1 MRTRP
6 IKLERGAFP
15 TGIDRLRLFSTLF
28 VILSNGW
35 QCCLLQCCRFAQ
47 LCLFLV
53 SAVVTILPAAVAQPL
68 AKQPVALEARLEGD
82 RSLSVLTVT
91 LTHKVDVEIYPM
103 QSPDRLIIDLPA
115 VNFQIPPA
123 FKLARTPLVKMVRYG
138 LLGSD
143 KARII
148 IDLAAPALAGR
159 ITTQMVASGFARE
172 LSIEIKSVEP
182 SMFAKKSQEAEFT
195 RRSTMLTND
204 NAVEGAVAPQTSVK
218 GKISDRRPLIMLDP
232 GHGGPDTGAVGLNN
246 ISEKDVVMAFARD
259 LRSLLESRGQFRVMM
274 TRETDVF
281 VPLDE
286 RVRMSR
292 LNNASLFI
300 SIHADRLATA
310 TEVHGFTVYTGSEK
324 ATDAESAIL
333 ADSENRADAM
343 AGADPVAAREDIS
356 DILDDLVRRET
367 RSHSS
372 LFARTLLGR
381 MEASGQVMNKNPHR
395 SAGFRVLRAPDLPSV
410 LLELGYLSSKTDI
423 SKLSDAAFRERMTL
437 DIADAVQ
444 RFFAS
449 IQAQESQGVL
459 PH

>member
-1 MRTRP
+1 MRLFATISGP
-6 IKLERGAFP
+6 CQPALQACP
-15 TGIDRLRLFSTLF
+15 AALLRLFVLCGL
-28 VILSNGW
+28 VVACHLSAAM
-35 QCCLLQCCRFAQ
+35 AQ
-47 LCLFLV
+47 TV
-53 SAVVTILPAAVAQPL
+53 G
-68 AKQPVALEARLEGD
+68 KQPVALEARLEGD
-82 RSLSVLTVT
+82 RAVSVLTVT
-91 LTHKVDVEIYPM
+91 LTHKVDVDIYPM

-123 FKLARTPLVKMVRYG
+123 FKSARTPLVKMVRYG
-138 LLGSD
+138 LLGAD

-148 IDLAAPALAGR
+148 IDLAAPALAGK

-172 LSIEIKSVEP
+172 LSIEIKAVEP
-182 SMFAKKSQEAEFT
+182 SLFAMKAQEAEFAK
-195 RRSTMLTND
+195 RSQMLTSEKP
-204 NAVEGAVAPQTSVK
+204 AIAAGTVAPQSNGK
-218 GKISDRRPLIMLDP
+218 GKAGDRRPLIMLDP

-259 LRSLLESRGQFRVMM
+259 LKALLESRGLYRVMM

-286 RVRMSR
+286 RVRFSR
-292 LNNASLFI
+292 HNNASLFV

-333 ADSENRADAM
+333 AESENRADAM
-343 AGADPVAAREDIS
+343 AGADSVAAREDIS

-367 RSHSS
+367 RSHSA

-395 SAGFRVLRAPDLPSV
+395 SAGFRVLRAPDVPSV

-423 SKLSDAAFRERMTL
+423 SKLSDSVFREKMTG
-437 DIADAVQ
+437 DIADAIQ
-444 RFFAS
+444 RFFATT
-449 IQAQESQGVL
+449 QANEPQGVL

>member
-1 MRTRP
+1 MRLFATISRP
-6 IKLERGAFP
+6 CQPALQACP
-15 TGIDRLRLFSTLF
+15 AVLLRLFTLCGL
-28 VILSNGW
+28 VVA
-35 QCCLLQCCRFAQ
+35 CLLSAAMAQ
-47 LCLFLV
+47 TV
-53 SAVVTILPAAVAQPL
+53 G
-68 AKQPVALEARLEGD
+68 KQPVALEARLEGD
-82 RSLSVLTVT
+82 RAVSVLTVT
-91 LTHKVDVEIYPM
+91 LTHKVDVDIYPM

-123 FKLARTPLVKMVRYG
+123 FKSARTPLVKMVRYG
-138 LLGSD
+138 LLGAD

-148 IDLAAPALAGR
+148 IDLAAPALAGK

-172 LSIEIKSVEP
+172 LSIEIKAVEP
-182 SMFAKKSQEAEFT
+182 SLFAMKAQEAEFAK
-195 RRSTMLTND
+195 RSQMLTSEKP
-204 NAVEGAVAPQTSVK
+204 AIAAGTVAPQSNGK
-218 GKISDRRPLIMLDP
+218 GKAGDRRPLIMLDP

-259 LRSLLESRGQFRVMM
+259 LKALLESRGLYRVMM

-286 RVRMSR
+286 RVRFSR
-292 LNNASLFI
+292 HNNASLFV

-333 ADSENRADAM
+333 AESENRADAM
-343 AGADPVAAREDIS
+343 AGADSVAAREDIS

-367 RSHSS
+367 RSHSA

-395 SAGFRVLRAPDLPSV
+395 SAGFRVLRAPDVPSV

-423 SKLSDAAFRERMTL
+423 SKLSDSVFREKMTG
-437 DIADAVQ
+437 DIADAIQ
-444 RFFAS
+444 RFFATT
-449 IQAQESQGVL
+449 QANEPQGVL

>member
-1 MRTRP
+1 M
-6 IKLERGAFP
+6 G
-15 TGIDRLRLFSTLF
+15 LFSTRSDTKTMRLLSIIAALLWF
-28 VILSNGW
+28 CVLGMVMILSP
-35 QCCLLQCCRFAQ
+35 LMAQ
-47 LCLFLV
+47 TLG
-53 SAVVTILPAAVAQPL
+53 
-68 AKQPVALEARLEGD
+68 KQPVALEARLEGD
-82 RSLSVLTVT
+82 RSVTVLTVT
-91 LTHKVDVEIYPM
+91 LTHKVDVDIYPM

-123 FKLARTPLVKMVRYG
+123 FKSARTPLVKMVRFG

-143 KARII
+143 KARIV
-148 IDLAAPALAGR
+148 IDLAAPALAGK

-172 LSIEIKSVEP
+172 LSIEIKAVEP
-182 SMFAKKSQEAEFT
+182 SLFATKAQEAEFAK
-195 RRSTMLTND
+195 RSQMLTSDKPADAAASPANGRAK
-204 NAVEGAVAPQTSVK
+204 NA
-218 GKISDRRPLIMLDP
+218 DRRPLIMLDP

-259 LRSLLESRGQFRVMM
+259 LKALLESRGQFRVMM
-274 TRETDVF
+274 TRDTDVF

-286 RVRMSR
+286 RVRISR
-292 LNNASLFI
+292 HNNASLFV

-333 ADSENRADAM
+333 AESENRSDAM
-343 AGADPVAAREDIS
+343 AGAESEAAREDIS

-367 RSHSS
+367 RSHSA

-395 SAGFRVLRAPDLPSV
+395 SAGFRVLRAPDVPSV

-423 SKLSDAAFRERMTL
+423 NKLSDSVFREKMTG
-437 DIADAVQ
+437 DIADAIQ
-444 RFFAS
+444 RFFATT
-449 IQAQESQGVL
+449 QANEQQGVL

>member
-1 MRTRP
+1 M
-6 IKLERGAFP
+6 G
-15 TGIDRLRLFSTLF
+15 LFSTRSDTKTMRLQSITAALLWF
-28 VILSNGW
+28 CVLGMVMILSP
-35 QCCLLQCCRFAQ
+35 LMAQ
-47 LCLFLV
+47 TLG
-53 SAVVTILPAAVAQPL
+53 
-68 AKQPVALEARLEGD
+68 KQPVALEARLEGD
-82 RSLSVLTVT
+82 RSVTVLTVT
-91 LTHKVDVEIYPM
+91 LTHKVDVDIYPM

-123 FKLARTPLVKMVRYG
+123 FKSARTPLVKMVRFG

-143 KARII
+143 KARIV
-148 IDLAAPALAGR
+148 IDLAAPAFAGK

-172 LSIEIKSVEP
+172 LSIEIKAVEP
-182 SMFAKKSQEAEFT
+182 SLFATKAQEAEFAK
-195 RRSTMLTND
+195 RSQMLTSDKPADAAASPANGRAK
-204 NAVEGAVAPQTSVK
+204 NA
-218 GKISDRRPLIMLDP
+218 DRRPLIMLDP

-259 LRSLLESRGQFRVMM
+259 LKALLESRGQFRVMM
-274 TRETDVF
+274 TRDTDVF

-286 RVRMSR
+286 RVRISR
-292 LNNASLFI
+292 HNNASLFV

-333 ADSENRADAM
+333 AESENRSDAM
-343 AGADPVAAREDIS
+343 AGAESEAAREDIS

-367 RSHSS
+367 RSHSA

-395 SAGFRVLRAPDLPSV
+395 SAGFRVLRAPDVPSV
-410 LLELGYLSSKTDI
+410 LLELGYLSSKTDVN
-423 SKLSDAAFRERMTL
+423 KLSDSVFREKMTG
-437 DIADAVQ
+437 DIADAIQ
-444 RFFAS
+444 RFFATT
-449 IQAQESQGVL
+449 QANEQQGVL

>member
-1 MRTRP
+1 M
-6 IKLERGAFP
+6 G
-15 TGIDRLRLFSTLF
+15 LFSTRSDTKTMRLQSITAALLWF
-28 VILSNGW
+28 CVLGMVMILSP
-35 QCCLLQCCRFAQ
+35 LMAQ
-47 LCLFLV
+47 TLG
-53 SAVVTILPAAVAQPL
+53 
-68 AKQPVALEARLEGD
+68 KQPVALEARLEGD
-82 RSLSVLTVT
+82 RSVTVLTVT
-91 LTHKVDVEIYPM
+91 LTHKVDVDIYPM

-123 FKLARTPLVKMVRYG
+123 FKSARTPLVKMVRFG

-143 KARII
+143 KARIV
-148 IDLAAPALAGR
+148 IDLAAPALAGK

-172 LSIEIKSVEP
+172 LSIEIKAVEP
-182 SMFAKKSQEAEFT
+182 SLFATKAQEAEFAK
-195 RRSTMLTND
+195 RSQMLTSDKPADAAASPANGRAK
-204 NAVEGAVAPQTSVK
+204 NA
-218 GKISDRRPLIMLDP
+218 DRRPLIMLDP

-259 LRSLLESRGQFRVMM
+259 LKALLESRGQFRVMM
-274 TRETDVF
+274 TRDTDVF

-286 RVRMSR
+286 RVRISR
-292 LNNASLFI
+292 HNNASLFV

-333 ADSENRADAM
+333 AESENRSDAM
-343 AGADPVAAREDIS
+343 AGAESEAAREDIS

-367 RSHSS
+367 RSHSA

-395 SAGFRVLRAPDLPSV
+395 SAGFRVLRAPDVPSV
-410 LLELGYLSSKTDI
+410 LLELGYLSSKTDVN
-423 SKLSDAAFRERMTL
+423 KLSDSVFREKMTG
-437 DIADAVQ
+437 DIADAIQ
-444 RFFAS
+444 RFFATT
-449 IQAQESQGVL
+449 QANEQQGVL

>member
-1 MRTRP
+1 MRLQSITAA
-6 IKLERGAFP
+6 LLWFCVLGM
-15 TGIDRLRLFSTLF
+15 
-28 VILSNGW
+28 VMILSP
-35 QCCLLQCCRFAQ
+35 LMAQ
-47 LCLFLV
+47 TLG
-53 SAVVTILPAAVAQPL
+53 
-68 AKQPVALEARLEGD
+68 KQPVALEARLEGD
-82 RSLSVLTVT
+82 RSVTVLTVT
-91 LTHKVDVEIYPM
+91 LTHKVDVDIYPM

-123 FKLARTPLVKMVRYG
+123 FKSARTPLVKMVRFG

-143 KARII
+143 KARIV
-148 IDLAAPALAGR
+148 IDLAAPALAGK

-172 LSIEIKSVEP
+172 LSIEIKAVEP
-182 SMFAKKSQEAEFT
+182 SLFATKAQEAEFAK
-195 RRSTMLTND
+195 RSQMLTSDKPADAAASPANGRAK
-204 NAVEGAVAPQTSVK
+204 NA
-218 GKISDRRPLIMLDP
+218 DRRPLIMLDP

-259 LRSLLESRGQFRVMM
+259 LKALLESRGQFRVMM
-274 TRETDVF
+274 TRDTDVF

-286 RVRMSR
+286 RVRISR
-292 LNNASLFI
+292 HNNASLFV

-333 ADSENRADAM
+333 AESENRSDAM
-343 AGADPVAAREDIS
+343 AGAESEAAREDIS

-367 RSHSS
+367 RSHSA

-395 SAGFRVLRAPDLPSV
+395 SAGFRVLRAPDVPSV

-423 SKLSDAAFRERMTL
+423 NKLSDSVFREKMTG
-437 DIADAVQ
+437 DIADAIQ
-444 RFFAS
+444 RFFATT
-449 IQAQESQGVL
+449 QANEQQGVL

>member
-1 MRTRP
+1 M
-6 IKLERGAFP
+6 
-15 TGIDRLRLFSTLF
+15 RLFATISGPCQ
-28 VILSNGW
+28 SA
-35 QCCLLQCCRFAQ
+35 LQAC
-47 LCLFLV
+47 
-53 SAVVTILPAAVAQPL
+53 PAALVRLFILCGLVVACHLSAAMAQTVGR
-68 AKQPVALEARLEGD
+68 QPVALEARLEGD
-82 RSLSVLTVT
+82 RAVSVLTVT
-91 LTHKVDVEIYPM
+91 LTHKVDVDIYPM

-123 FKLARTPLVKMVRYG
+123 FKSARTPLVKMVRYG
-138 LLGSD
+138 LLGAD

-148 IDLAAPALAGR
+148 IDLAAPALAGK

-172 LSIEIKSVEP
+172 LSIEIKAVEP
-182 SMFAKKSQEAEFT
+182 SLFAMKAQEAEFAK
-195 RRSTMLTND
+195 RSQMLTSEKP
-204 NAVEGAVAPQTSVK
+204 AIAAGTVAPQSNGK
-218 GKISDRRPLIMLDP
+218 GKAGDRRPLIMLDP

-259 LRSLLESRGQFRVMM
+259 LKALLESRGLYRVMM

-286 RVRMSR
+286 RVRFSR
-292 LNNASLFI
+292 HNNASLFV

-333 ADSENRADAM
+333 AESENRADAM
-343 AGADPVAAREDIS
+343 AGADSVAAREDIS

-367 RSHSS
+367 RSHSA

-395 SAGFRVLRAPDLPSV
+395 SAGFRVLRAPDVPSV

-423 SKLSDAAFRERMTL
+423 SKLSDSVFREKMTG
-437 DIADAVQ
+437 DIADAIQ
-444 RFFAS
+444 RFFATT
-449 IQAQESQGVL
+449 QANEPQGVL

>member
-1 MRTRP
+1 M
-6 IKLERGAFP
+6 
-15 TGIDRLRLFSTLF
+15 
-28 VILSNGW
+28 
-35 QCCLLQCCRFAQ
+35 
-47 LCLFLV
+47 
-53 SAVVTILPAAVAQPL
+53 
-68 AKQPVALEARLEGD
+68 
-82 RSLSVLTVT
+82 
-91 LTHKVDVEIYPM
+91 
-103 QSPDRLIIDLPA
+103 
-115 VNFQIPPA
+115 
-123 FKLARTPLVKMVRYG
+123 
-138 LLGSD
+138 
-143 KARII
+143 
-148 IDLAAPALAGR
+148 DLAAPALAGR

-204 NAVEGAVAPQTSVK
+204 NTVEGAVAPQTSVK

-395 SAGFRVLRAPDLPSV
+395 SAGFRVLRAPDVPSV

>member
-1 MRTRP
+1 M
-6 IKLERGAFP
+6 G
-15 TGIDRLRLFSTLF
+15 LFSTRSDTKTMRLQSITAALLWF
-28 VILSNGW
+28 CVLGMVMILSP
-35 QCCLLQCCRFAQ
+35 LMAQ
-47 LCLFLV
+47 TLG
-53 SAVVTILPAAVAQPL
+53 
-68 AKQPVALEARLEGD
+68 KQPVALEARLEGD
-82 RSLSVLTVT
+82 RSVTVLTVT
-91 LTHKVDVEIYPM
+91 LTHKVDVDIYPM

-123 FKLARTPLVKMVRYG
+123 FKSARTPLVKMVRFG

-143 KARII
+143 KARIV
-148 IDLAAPALAGR
+148 IDLAAPALAGK

-172 LSIEIKSVEP
+172 LSIEIKAVEP
-182 SMFAKKSQEAEFT
+182 SLFATKAQEAEFAK
-195 RRSTMLTND
+195 RSQMLTSDKPADAAASPANGRAK
-204 NAVEGAVAPQTSVK
+204 NA
-218 GKISDRRPLIMLDP
+218 DRRPLIMLDP

-259 LRSLLESRGQFRVMM
+259 LKALLESRGQFRVMM
-274 TRETDVF
+274 TRDTDVF

-286 RVRMSR
+286 RVRISR
-292 LNNASLFI
+292 HNNASLFV

-333 ADSENRADAM
+333 AESENRSDAM
-343 AGADPVAAREDIS
+343 AGAESEAAREDIS

-367 RSHSS
+367 RSHSA

-395 SAGFRVLRAPDLPSV
+395 SAGFRVLRAPDVPSV

-423 SKLSDAAFRERMTL
+423 NKLSDSVFREKMTG
-437 DIADAVQ
+437 DIADAIQ
-444 RFFAS
+444 RFFATT
-449 IQAQESQGVL
+449 QANEQQGVL

>member
-1 MRTRP
+1 MRLFATISGP
-6 IKLERGAFP
+6 CQSALQACP
-15 TGIDRLRLFSTLF
+15 AALLRLFTLCGL
-28 VILSNGW
+28 VVA
-35 QCCLLQCCRFAQ
+35 CLLSAAMAQ
-47 LCLFLV
+47 TV
-53 SAVVTILPAAVAQPL
+53 GR
-68 AKQPVALEARLEGD
+68 QPVALEARLEGD
-82 RSLSVLTVT
+82 RAVSVLTVT
-91 LTHKVDVEIYPM
+91 LTHKVDVDIYPM

-123 FKLARTPLVKMVRYG
+123 FKSARTPLVKMVRYG
-138 LLGSD
+138 LLGAD

-148 IDLAAPALAGR
+148 IDLAAPALAGK

-172 LSIEIKSVEP
+172 LSIEIKAVEP
-182 SMFAKKSQEAEFT
+182 SLFAIKAQEAEFAK
-195 RRSTMLTND
+195 RSQMLTSEKP
-204 NAVEGAVAPQTSVK
+204 AIAAGTVAPQSNGK
-218 GKISDRRPLIMLDP
+218 GKAGDRRPLIMLDP

-259 LRSLLESRGQFRVMM
+259 LKALLESRGHYRVMM

-286 RVRMSR
+286 RVRISR
-292 LNNASLFI
+292 HNNASLFV

-333 ADSENRADAM
+333 AESENRADAM
-343 AGADPVAAREDIS
+343 AGADSVAAREDIS

-367 RSHSS
+367 RSHSA

-395 SAGFRVLRAPDLPSV
+395 SAGFRVLRAPDVPSV

-423 SKLSDAAFRERMTL
+423 SKLSDSVFREKMTG
-437 DIADAVQ
+437 DIADAIQ
-444 RFFAS
+444 RFFATT
-449 IQAQESQGVL
+449 QANEPQGVL

>member
-1 MRTRP
+1 M
-6 IKLERGAFP
+6 
-15 TGIDRLRLFSTLF
+15 
-28 VILSNGW
+28 
-35 QCCLLQCCRFAQ
+35 AQ
-47 LCLFLV
+47 TV
-53 SAVVTILPAAVAQPL
+53 G
-68 AKQPVALEARLEGD
+68 KQPVALEARLEGD
-82 RSLSVLTVT
+82 RAVSVLTVT
-91 LTHKVDVEIYPM
+91 LTHKVDVDIYPM

-123 FKLARTPLVKMVRYG
+123 FKSARTPLVKMVRYG
-138 LLGSD
+138 LLGAD

-148 IDLAAPALAGR
+148 IDLAAPALAGK

-172 LSIEIKSVEP
+172 LSIEIKAVEP
-182 SMFAKKSQEAEFT
+182 SLFAIKAQEAEFAK
-195 RRSTMLTND
+195 RSQMLTSEKP
-204 NAVEGAVAPQTSVK
+204 AIAAGTVAPQSNGK
-218 GKISDRRPLIMLDP
+218 GKAGDRRPLIMLDP

-259 LRSLLESRGQFRVMM
+259 LKALLESRGLYRVMM

-286 RVRMSR
+286 RVRFSR
-292 LNNASLFI
+292 HNNASLFV

-333 ADSENRADAM
+333 AESENRADAM
-343 AGADPVAAREDIS
+343 AGADSVAAREDIS

-367 RSHSS
+367 RSHSA

-395 SAGFRVLRAPDLPSV
+395 SAGFRVLRAPDVPSV

-423 SKLSDAAFRERMTL
+423 SKLSDSVFREKMTG
-437 DIADAVQ
+437 DIADAIQ
-444 RFFAS
+444 RFFATT
-449 IQAQESQGVL
+449 QANEPQGVL